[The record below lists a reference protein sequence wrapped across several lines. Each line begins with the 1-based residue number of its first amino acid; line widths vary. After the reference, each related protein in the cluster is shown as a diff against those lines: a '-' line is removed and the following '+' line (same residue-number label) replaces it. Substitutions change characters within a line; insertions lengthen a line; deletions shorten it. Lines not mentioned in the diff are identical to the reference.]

1 MRQPL
6 IVQLTAVISLCF
18 STLCVADDL
27 PKPSDADLKF
37 FESRIRPLL
46 IEKCGKC
53 HGAEK
58 QESNLRID
66 SLGGLLQGGD
76 AGPSVVPK
84 QPSKSLLLTAVN
96 YQDSDLKM
104 PPDKKLSDA
113 EIADLKKWIDLGAP
127 HPDMLTMKTTITP
140 RKGKVDFV
148 EARKFWS
155 YQPVQRPAPPT
166 VKNAAWSITDIDRFV
181 LAKIEEHGL
190 TPNRPADRRAL
201 LRRAAL
207 DLTGLPPT
215 EADLAAFLNDESPQ
229 AWLRAID
236 RLLESPHYGER
247 WGRHWLDVARYAD
260 SNGLDENI
268 AHGNAWRYRDWV
280 INAFNRDVPYDEFL
294 TMQVAGDLLPFDET
308 TPEGRQARNERLIA
322 TGFLAI
328 GPKVLAEVDETK
340 MEMDIIDEQIDTLG
354 RAALGMTFGC
364 ARCHDHKFD
373 PVTAADYYA
382 LAGIFKSTRT
392 MEHFKKIA
400 RWQENPVPTDQD
412 LTAKRELDAKVA
424 QQKAAIEEQLAQAKT
439 KWLANQPADTKV
451 PADVEKQFPEETKK
465 SLTAA
470 REQLKKLETD
480 AANLIPTAMGAI
492 EGKVSDLA
500 VHLRGSHLT
509 LGDVSPRRMPEVFA
523 PLDNP
528 QLPADHS
535 GRLELAKWLTNPRH
549 PLTARV
555 VVNRVWR
562 WHFGQ
567 GLVRSPDNFGKLG
580 EAPTHPELLDWLAD
594 EFVRSG
600 WSFKNLHRLILRSAV
615 YQQASDLPSI
625 NPSSVDPENVW
636 LARFPL
642 RRMDA
647 EVLRDSVLAVSGLLD
662 RTMGGS
668 LLHVKNREFF
678 FDHTS
683 KDLTKYDS
691 LKRTVYLPVVRNNLY
706 DVFQLFDATDSTV
719 SNGDRNSSTVAPQ
732 ALFLMNSDLVQDAAN
747 GLAQRLLAMSEK
759 DDAARLDQLYVAAYG
774 RPASDSETTRLMG
787 FINRSIAANA
797 ESSDAAAKRLAAWRA
812 VCHVV
817 LTSNE
822 FLYIK

>member
-1 MRQPL
+1 MKLTPVL
-6 IVQLTAVISLCF
+6 MLTAILMGTSVSLP
-18 STLCVADDL
+18 AAEEL
-27 PKPSDADLKF
+27 PKPSEADLKF

-46 IEKCGKC
+46 IEKCGEC
-53 HGAEK
+53 HGADT
-58 QESNLRID
+58 QENNLRID
-66 SLGGLLQGGD
+66 SLGGLLEGGN
-76 AGPSVVPK
+76 AGPSIVPK
-84 QPSKSLLLTAVN
+84 QPSKSLLLTAVG
-96 YQDSDLKM
+96 YRDPELKM

-113 EIADLKKWIDLGAP
+113 EIADLKRWIEMGAP
-127 HPDMLTMKTTITP
+127 HPDMLTMKGTITP
-140 RKGKVDFV
+140 RKGKIDFV
-148 EARKFWS
+148 EGRKFWS
-155 YQPVQRPAPPT
+155 YQPVQRPVPPT
-166 VKNAAWSITDIDRFV
+166 VKNESWSRTDIDRFA
-181 LAKIEEHGL
+181 LAKMEEHGL
-190 TPNRPADRRAL
+190 NPAPQADKRTL

-215 EADLAAFLNDESPQ
+215 EAEMSTFLADESPQ
-229 AWLRAID
+229 AWLKAID

-280 INAFNRDVPYDEFL
+280 ISAFNRDVPYDRFL
-294 TMQVAGDLLPFDET
+294 IMQVAGDLLPFDEST
-308 TPEGRQARNERLIA
+308 DEGRHARNEQLVA
-322 TGFLAI
+322 TGFLSI

-340 MEMDIIDEQIDTLG
+340 MEMDIIDEQLDTLG

-400 RWQENPVPTDQD
+400 KWQENSIPTDRD
-412 LTAKRELDAKVA
+412 LTAKREQDAKIA
-424 QQKAAIEEQLAQAKT
+424 QQKAAVDELIAQAKT
-439 KWLANQPADTKV
+439 KWLADKPADTKV
-451 PADVEKQFPEETKK
+451 PADFEKQLSEDVKK
-465 SLTAA
+465 PLVAA

-480 AANLIPTAMGAI
+480 GATLIPTAMGAS

-500 VHLRGSHLT
+500 IHLRGSHLT

-528 QLPADHS
+528 QLPADRS
-535 GRLELAKWLTNPRH
+535 GRLELAKWLTNPRN
-549 PLTARV
+549 PLTSRV

-600 WSFKNLHRLILRSAV
+600 WSFKQLHRLVLLSAV
-615 YQQASDLPSI
+615 YQQASDLPSA
-625 NPSSVDPENVW
+625 NQPSADPENVW
-636 LARFPL
+636 LSRFPL

-647 EVLRDSVLAVSGLLD
+647 ETLRDSVLAVAGLLD

-691 LKRTVYLPVVRNNLY
+691 LRRTVYLPVVRNNLY

-732 ALFLMNSDLVQDAAN
+732 ALFLMNSDLVQDAAAN
-747 GLAQRLLAMSEK
+747 LAKQLLAAEG
-759 DDAARLDQLYVAAYG
+759 DDAGRLDRLYEAAYG
-774 RPASDSETTRLMG
+774 RPATEMETARLLA
-787 FINRSIAANA
+787 FVDRQVASNA
-797 ESSDAAAKRLAAWRA
+797 ESADAAAKRLAAWRA

-822 FLYIK
+822 FLYVR